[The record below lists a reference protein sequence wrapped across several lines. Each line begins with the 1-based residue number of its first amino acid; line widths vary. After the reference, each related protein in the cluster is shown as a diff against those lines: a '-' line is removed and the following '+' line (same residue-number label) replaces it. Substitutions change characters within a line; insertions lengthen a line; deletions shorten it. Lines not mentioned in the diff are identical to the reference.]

1 MLHRALGGLLGNLK
15 SGRGLFG
22 EETTQK
28 YARQALEIVEEQV
41 LEVAREIRE
50 EEGATQVKKVSM
62 QAHIAI
68 TGSLPAANFLCMK
81 AKQQA

>member
-1 MLHRALGGLLGNLK
+1 MKYVLVLHRALGGLLGNLK

-68 TGSLPAANFLCMK
+68 TGSLPANFLCIN
-81 AKQQA
+81 A